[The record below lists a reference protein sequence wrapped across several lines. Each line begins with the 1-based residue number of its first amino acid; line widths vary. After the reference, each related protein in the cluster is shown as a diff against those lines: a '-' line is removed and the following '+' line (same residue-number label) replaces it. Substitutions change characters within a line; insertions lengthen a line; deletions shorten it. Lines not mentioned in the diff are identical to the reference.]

1 MTTFREL
8 LVEKSKQPIRLLST
22 ATTGLSPVEDE
33 LLAVSVITLTKD
45 GSKRASNQTLI
56 RKTTSD
62 EKLLKSQEYHGITR
76 EKIMIDGM
84 SDELFTQSL
93 AQLVTGEVFT
103 YNPAFQAAFLQPYM
117 GHDNETYLHNLP
129 QLVKAAEMRSV
140 MLEKEIKHISDI
152 EKRYDGKVPGFKRL
166 CDQYEVFCANPA
178 LLPCE
183 VSCLQLQWF
192 WNHLDTI
199 PALVQ
204 LELF

>member
-1 MTTFREL
+1 M
-8 LVEKSKQPIRLLST
+8 
-22 ATTGLSPVEDE
+22 
-33 LLAVSVITLTKD
+33 SVITLTAD
-45 GSKRASNQTLI
+45 GSKKTSNQTLI
-56 RKTTSD
+56 RKTVND

-76 EKIMIDGM
+76 ERMLIDGM

-93 AQLVTGEVFT
+93 ADLLSGEVFT
-103 YNPAFQAAFLQPYM
+103 YNPAFQAVFLQPYM
-117 GHDNETYLHNLP
+117 GDACQTYLHNLP

-140 MLEKEIKHISDI
+140 MPEKEIKHVSDI
-152 EKRYDGKVPGFKRL
+152 ERRYDGKVPGFKRL
-166 CDQYEVFCANPA
+166 CEQYEVFCASPA

-183 VSCLQLQWF
+183 ISCLQLQWF